1 VGGSGLSYGH
11 ALTYYDIPG
20 IDFISQLLERDPA
33 ERMTL
38 TEGLRHPWLWNLGQ
52 DAVPAQY
59 AGDER
64 WLRDTT
70 AGLVDTPRLDRLGS
84 SMHSADDFS
93 QPMRGLNLQTP
104 ARMPHDRRNFFS
116 LDSSQGRLAGQSSA
130 FDSDFAMGEPQDMSP
145 MRPSSDAMDCEPDG
159 TTAALARQPS
169 QLSSREPD
177 DIEAFS
183 DEDNQLARL
192 GQEDPIGESG
202 LDQSSRSQQNENPT
216 DAIDASQFPT
226 SVPDTQAQAQ
236 SSHATPNPAESVGDK
251 SSALSEQHEAE
262 DEQQDDRGMKVEVEV
277 TENEPALTGPALNGK
292 GKERAEPFEDD
303 ASEDRSRAESSPL
316 SSLPSSEPSFSPMAV
331 TKAGTRRKA
340 SELLTVE
347 IGNQPVGPHTAETMT
362 TNISTPD
369 TPRGGRRMT
378 TTMTTERN
386 LRTRMTT
393 HPPTKQKAREEI
405 ESPRPKKRAATVG
418 TRSMISTTTALPIGT
433 VLAEDAQMTNINN
446 NNNNNDDNRLAGTR
460 SSARLRKR

>member
-1 VGGSGLSYGH
+1 MWASSLSNDRSLSLYV
-11 ALTYYDIPG
+11 ASG

-52 DAVPAQY
+52 DALPEQY

-64 WLRDTT
+64 WMRDTT

-104 ARMPHDRRNFFS
+104 ARLPHDRRNFFS

-159 TTAALARQPS
+159 MTAAVAQPPS
-169 QLSSREPD
+169 HLSSSREPD

-183 DEDNQLARL
+183 DEDGQLARL
-192 GQEDPIGESG
+192 GQEDPIGESV
-202 LDQSSRSQQNENPT
+202 LDHPSRSQQNGNPT

-236 SSHATPNPAESVGDK
+236 STHTTPNPAESVGHK
-251 SSALSEQHEAE
+251 SSAVSVHQ
-262 DEQQDDRGMKVEVEV
+262 DEENSKQQDDGEMKVEVEV
-277 TENEPALTGPALNGK
+277 PDADLALPGPFPNGEEK
-292 GKERAEPFEDD
+292 GRAEPLEDD

-331 TKAGTRRKA
+331 TKANGKASRRKA
-340 SELLTVE
+340 SEHLTIDV
-347 IGNQPVGPHTAETMT
+347 GNQIAGSHVVEGAIT
-362 TNISTPD
+362 TISTPD
-369 TPRGGRRMT
+369 TPRGGHM
-378 TTMTTERN
+378 TTMTSERT
-386 LRTRMTT
+386 LRTRTTT

-418 TRSMISTTTALPIGT
+418 TRSVVTATTALPTGT
-433 VLAEDAQMTNINN
+433 VLAEDAKTNINN
-446 NNNNNDDNRLAGTR
+446 DLLLAGTR

>member
-1 VGGSGLSYGH
+1 LKYC
-11 ALTYYDIPG
+11 LITG

-52 DAVPAQY
+52 DALPAQY

-159 TTAALARQPS
+159 MTAALVGPPS
-169 QLSSREPD
+169 HLSSREPD
-177 DIEAFS
+177 EIEAFS
-183 DEDNQLARL
+183 DEDGQLARM
-192 GQEDPIGESG
+192 GQEDPIGESV
-202 LDQSSRSQQNENPT
+202 LDPRSRSQQNGNPV
-216 DAIDASQFPT
+216 DAIDGSQFPT

-236 SSHATPNPAESVGDK
+236 SSHTTPIPAESVGDK
-251 SSALSEQHEAE
+251 SSALSEQDEEH
-262 DEQQDDRGMKVEVEV
+262 DEQQHDGGMKVEVEV
-277 TENEPALTGPALNGK
+277 PDNDLALPGPILNGK
-292 GKERAEPFEDD
+292 GKERAEPPQDD

-316 SSLPSSEPSFSPMAV
+316 SSLPSSEPSFSPVAV
-331 TKAGTRRKA
+331 TKSNGKGTRHKA
-340 SELLTVE
+340 SEHLTID
-347 IGNQPVGPHTAETMT
+347 IGNQPGGSHAAETNNT
-362 TNISTPD
+362 TISTPD
-369 TPRGGRRMT
+369 TPRGGRM

-386 LRTRMTT
+386 LRTRTTT

-418 TRSMISTTTALPIGT
+418 TRSVFAATTTLPAST
-433 VLAEDAQMTNINN
+433 VLAEDVKTNINN
-446 NNNNNDDNRLAGTR
+446 DTRLAGTR